1 MLDINLPVTLE
12 SLPMIG
18 FVILKRLK
26 MKKIIAVVLLTV
38 SFIIGVYALVDV
50 IRSVYYVV
58 EYESLTENS
67 MGVVFGKILF
77 FIILVVVFFLSR
89 KFYNK
94 N

>member
-1 MLDINLPVTLE
+1 
-12 SLPMIG
+12 
-18 FVILKRLK
+18 

>member
-1 MLDINLPVTLE
+1 
-12 SLPMIG
+12 
-18 FVILKRLK
+18 
-26 MKKIIAVVLLTV
+26 MKKIIAVVLLIA

-58 EYESLTENS
+58 AYESLTENS